1 MWRVRDEEG
10 QRTQAGRSKKRPDC
24 LAEVWAL
31 GSQGAPSCSGLWRYT
46 VSHCST
52 LSHGWTT
59 SSLLGGFLLSTKPTA
74 LTSSGCFAQLEQGTK
89 LVPAGLWAHSGGRQL
104 GFICLSIS
112 LFSPYHQQSLLLL
125 LKEDGIRILSVAWA
139 LQPVCSHSLPPSQ
152 LLWLELMGKLRMCR
166 LPRKGCSRSYDEMD
180 TQSQWTSDCMAS
192 VWVTCKVQL
201 PTWGR

>member
-1 MWRVRDEEG
+1 MRDEEG
-10 QRTQAGRSKKRPDC
+10 KRTQAGRSRKWQDC

-31 GSQGAPSCSGLWRYT
+31 GSRGAPGCRGLWRYT
-46 VSHCST
+46 MSHCSA

-74 LTSSGCFAQLEQGTK
+74 LTSSGCFAQLEQGSK

-104 GFICLSIS
+104 GSIRLSI
-112 LFSPYHQQSLLLL
+112 FHFPYHQQSLLLL
-125 LKEDGIRILSVAWA
+125 LMGDGIRILSIAWA
-139 LQPVCSHSLPPSQ
+139 LQSVCPHSLPPSH
-152 LLWLELMGKLRMCR
+152 LLWLELMGKRRICR
-166 LPRKGCSRSYDEMD
+166 LPRKGCSWSYDEMD
-180 TQSQWTSDCMAS
+180 TRSQWTSDCMAS

>member
-1 MWRVRDEEG
+1 MRDEEG
-10 QRTQAGRSKKRPDC
+10 KRTQAGRSRKWQDC

-31 GSQGAPSCSGLWRYT
+31 GSRGAPGCRGLWRYT
-46 VSHCST
+46 MSHCSA

-74 LTSSGCFAQLEQGTK
+74 LTSSGCFAQLEQGSK

-104 GFICLSIS
+104 GSIRLSI
-112 LFSPYHQQSLLLL
+112 FHFPYHQQSLLLL
-125 LKEDGIRILSVAWA
+125 LMGDGIRILSIAWA
-139 LQPVCSHSLPPSQ
+139 LQSVCPHSLPPSH
-152 LLWLELMGKLRMCR
+152 LLWLELMGKRRICR
-166 LPRKGCSRSYDEMD
+166 LPRKGCSWSYDEMD

>member
-1 MWRVRDEEG
+1 MRDEEG
-10 QRTQAGRSKKRPDC
+10 KRTQAGRSRKWQDC

-31 GSQGAPSCSGLWRYT
+31 GSRGAPGCRGLWRYT
-46 VSHCST
+46 MSHCSA

-74 LTSSGCFAQLEQGTK
+74 LTSSGCFAQLEQGSK

-104 GFICLSIS
+104 GSIRLSIF
-112 LFSPYHQQSLLLL
+112 LFPYHQQSLLLL
-125 LKEDGIRILSVAWA
+125 LKGDGIRILSIAWA
-139 LQPVCSHSLPPSQ
+139 LQSVCPHSLPPSH
-152 LLWLELMGKLRMCR
+152 LLWLERMGKRRICR
-166 LPRKGCSRSYDEMD
+166 LPRKGCSWSYDEMD
-180 TQSQWTSDCMAS
+180 TRSQWTSDCMAS